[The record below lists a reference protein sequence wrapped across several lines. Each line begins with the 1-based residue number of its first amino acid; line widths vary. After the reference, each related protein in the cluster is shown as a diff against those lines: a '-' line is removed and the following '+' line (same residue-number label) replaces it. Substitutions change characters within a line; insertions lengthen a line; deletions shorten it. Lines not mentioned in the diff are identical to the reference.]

1 MSLTSVREPPTVVLK
16 SHKHW
21 TFSENNLRQ
30 AMSRRGD
37 ETTFLPSEPALRIIM
52 RRLREIMAEAG
63 DGQSRLDKIVRQI
76 AGVMVAEVCSIY
88 LKRQDGSLELFATEG
103 LKQEAV
109 HNTRMKRGE
118 GLVGRC
124 AEMNVTINESEA
136 SSHPSFSYRPET
148 GEEVYHSLLAVPVQ
162 RSGQVLGVLVIQN
175 RTVKEYSDEDVEVM
189 QTTAMVVAEQL
200 VSGAVAGA
208 GTALEISKSLS
219 AVIEGE
225 GISEGIALGRVVLH
239 EPRIVVTKLMSD
251 DPAVDLDR
259 LETAIADLRASLDD
273 MLDHENLAGAGEHR
287 DVLEAY
293 RMFAHDKGWHRR
305 LREAVEGG
313 LTAEAAVER
322 VQNGTRARMHRQND
336 PLWRER
342 QRDLDDL
349 SDRLM
354 RILAGRTQ
362 GAADPANLPADI
374 ILVARTMGTA
384 ELLDYDRTKLRG
396 LVVEDGSSQSHVAIV
411 AKALGIAAVGQALGV
426 VDRVN
431 AGDTIIV
438 DAVGGEVHLRPSPEM
453 VAAYSDKVRFRARR
467 QKQYEALRDV
477 PAVTRDGVK
486 IDLHMNA
493 GLLVDM
499 PHLAESGAAGVGLFR
514 TELQFMLSHTLP
526 RLERQLA
533 TYKAVVDIAG
543 DKPVVFRA
551 LDIGGDKMLPYL
563 RQTKEENPAIGWRA
577 IRMSLDRPALFRT
590 QVRAFLRASAGREL
604 SIMIPMVSDAEEM
617 TAIRALIDKEHDIM
631 KKRGFEAPS
640 CVKVGAMLE
649 VPALLFQL
657 DALMPKVDFISVG
670 SNDLLQF
677 LYAADRTNAQ
687 VASRYDCLSV
697 APLRALKSLIKAG
710 KKYKVPITLCGEMAG
725 RPLEAM
731 ALIGLGFRAVSMS
744 PASIGP
750 VKTMILSLDAGK
762 TERFIDERLKT
773 GEGDVRAAL
782 TRFAAENEIEV

>member
-1 MSLTSVREPPTVVLK
+1 M
-16 SHKHW
+16 
-21 TFSENNLRQ
+21 Q
-30 AMSRRGD
+30 SRRGD
-37 ETTFLPSEPALRIIM
+37 DTTYLPSEPALRIIM
-52 RRLREIMAEAG
+52 RRLREIMSEPG
-63 DGQSRLDKIVRQI
+63 DGQTRLDAIVRQI

-103 LKQEAV
+103 LNKGAV

-124 AEMNVTINESEA
+124 AEFNVTINESEA

-148 GEEVYHSLLAVPVQ
+148 GEEIYHSLLAVPVQ
-162 RSGQVLGVLVIQN
+162 RSGQVMGVLVIQN
-175 RTVKEYSDEDVEVM
+175 RTVKEYSDEDAEVL
-189 QTTAMVVAEQL
+189 QATAMVIAELL

-208 GTALEISKSLS
+208 GTALEITKSLA

-239 EPRIVVTKLMSD
+239 EPRIVVTQLMAD
-251 DPAVDLDR
+251 DPAVDLVR
-259 LETAIADLRASLDD
+259 LDTAVHELRASLDD
-273 MLDHENLAGAGEHR
+273 MLDHEHLSAAGEHR

-293 RMFAHDKGWHRR
+293 RMFANDKGWHRR

-354 RILAGRTQ
+354 RILAGRTTS
-362 GAADPANLPADI
+362 ASDAANLPADT
-374 ILVARTMGTA
+374 ILVARTMGPA
-384 ELLDYDRTKLRG
+384 ELLDYDRAKLRG
-396 LVVEDGSSQSHVAIV
+396 LVVEDGSAQSHMAIV

-431 AGDTIIV
+431 AGDSIIV

-453 VAAYSDKVRFRARR
+453 IAAYSDKVRFRARR

-477 PAVTRDGVK
+477 PAVTADGQR
-486 IDLHMNA
+486 IALHMNA

-499 PHLAESGAAGVGLFR
+499 PHLAESGADGVGLFR
-514 TELQFMLSHTLP
+514 TELQFMLSDTLP

-533 TYKAVVDIAG
+533 TYRAVVAEARG
-543 DKPVVFRA
+543 KPVVFRA
-551 LDIGGDKMLPYL
+551 LDIGGDKVLPYL

-590 QVRAFLRASAGREL
+590 QVRAFLRAAAGHEL
-604 SIMIPMVSDAEEM
+604 SIMIPMVSDAAEM
-617 TAIRALIDKEHDIM
+617 TAIRALIDKEHDLM
-631 KKRGFEAPS
+631 KRRGLEAPS
-640 CVKVGAMLE
+640 RLRVGAMLE

-657 DALMPKVDFISVG
+657 DALLPKVDFISVG
-670 SNDLLQF
+670 SNDLMQF
-677 LYAADRTNAQ
+677 LFAADRTNAQ
-687 VASRYDCLSV
+687 VASRYDSLSV
-697 APLRALKSLIKAG
+697 APLRALKMVVKAC
-710 KKYKVPITLCGEMAG
+710 KKHKVPITLCGEMAG

-731 ALIGLGFRAVSMS
+731 ALIGLGFRSVSMA

-750 VKTMILSLDAGK
+750 VKTMILSLDARAM
-762 TERFIDERLKT
+762 EAFLDERLKS
-773 GEGDVRAAL
+773 GDGDLRAAL
-782 TRFAAENEIEV
+782 VRFAEENEVEV

>member
-1 MSLTSVREPPTVVLK
+1 M
-16 SHKHW
+16 
-21 TFSENNLRQ
+21 Q
-30 AMSRRGD
+30 IRRGD
-37 ETTFLPSEPALRIIM
+37 EKGFLPSEPALRVIM

-88 LKRQDGSLELFATEG
+88 LKRQDGTLELFATEG
-103 LKQEAV
+103 LNKSAV

-124 AEMNVTINESEA
+124 AEFNLTINESEA

-148 GEEVYHSLLAVPVQ
+148 GEEIYHSLLAVPVQ

-175 RTVKEYSDEDVEVM
+175 RTVKEYSDEDVEVL

-200 VSGAVAGA
+200 VSGVVAGA

-219 AVIEGE
+219 AVISGE

-239 EPRIVVTKLMSD
+239 EPRIVVTQLMSD
-251 DPAVDLDR
+251 DPSAEIGRLDNAVA
-259 LETAIADLRASLDD
+259 ELRASLDD
-273 MLDHENLAGAGEHR
+273 MLDKDSLAAEGEHR

-293 RMFAHDKGWHRR
+293 RMFANDKGWHRR

-336 PLWRER
+336 PLFRER
-342 QRDLDDL
+342 QRDVDDL

-354 RILAGRTQ
+354 RILAGRTP
-362 GAADPANLPADI
+362 GAADPANLPTDT
-374 ILVARTMGTA
+374 ILVARTLGTA
-384 ELLDYDRTKLRG
+384 ELLDYDSSKLRG

-411 AKALGIAAVGQALGV
+411 AKAIGIAAVGQALGV

-431 AGDTIIV
+431 AGDSIIV
-438 DAVGGEVHLRPSPEM
+438 DAVEGEVHLRPSPEM
-453 VAAYSDKVRFRARR
+453 IAAYSDKVRFRARR
-467 QKQYEALRDV
+467 QKQYEALRNV
-477 PAVTRDGVK
+477 PAITRDGARVA
-486 IDLHMNA
+486 LHMNA

-499 PHLAESGAAGVGLFR
+499 PHLSESGADGIGLFR

-526 RLERQLA
+526 RLERQFQ
-533 TYKAVVDIAG
+533 TYRAVVEVADN
-543 DKPVVFRA
+543 KPVVFRA
-551 LDIGGDKMLPYL
+551 LDIGGDKVLPYL
-563 RQTKEENPAIGWRA
+563 RQAKEENPAIGWRA

-590 QVRAFLRASAGREL
+590 QVRAFLRATAGREL
-604 SIMIPMVSDAEEM
+604 SIMIPMVSQAQEM
-617 TAIRALIDKEHDIM
+617 VQIRALIDKETDLL
-631 KKRGFEAPS
+631 KRRGFELPT
-640 CVKVGAMLE
+640 KINVGAMLE

-657 DALMPKVDFISVG
+657 DALMKQVDFISVG

-677 LYAADRTNAQ
+677 LFAADRTNAQ

-697 APLRALKSLIKAG
+697 APLRALKTIVDTANAYG
-710 KKYKVPITLCGEMAG
+710 VPLTLCGEMAG

-731 ALIGLGFRAVSMS
+731 ALIALGFRSISMA

-750 VKTMILSLDAGK
+750 VKTMILSLDASQAA
-762 TERFIDERLKT
+762 RFIDEQLSTEASDLR
-773 GEGDVRAAL
+773 VAL
-782 TRFAAENEIEV
+782 ARFALDHDVEV

>member
-1 MSLTSVREPPTVVLK
+1 M
-16 SHKHW
+16 
-21 TFSENNLRQ
+21 Q
-30 AMSRRGD
+30 SRRGD
-37 ETTFLPSEPALRIIM
+37 DTSYLPSEPALRVIM
-52 RRLREIMAEAG
+52 RRLREIMAESG
-63 DGQSRLDKIVRQI
+63 DGQTRLNKIVRLI

-124 AEMNVTINESEA
+124 AEFNVTINESEA

-148 GEEVYHSLLAVPVQ
+148 GEEIFHSLLAVPVQ

-175 RTVKEYSDEDVEVM
+175 RTVKEYSDEDVEVL

-208 GTALEISKSLS
+208 GTALEVSKSLS

-225 GISEGIALGRVVLH
+225 GISEGIAMGRVVLH
-239 EPRIVVTKLMSD
+239 EPRIVVIQLMSD
-251 DPAVDLDR
+251 DPAAELARID
-259 LETAIADLRASLDD
+259 TAMTELRASLDD
-273 MLDHENLAGAGEHR
+273 MLDHEHLAAAGEHR

-293 RMFAHDKGWHRR
+293 RMFANDKGWHRR

-336 PLWRER
+336 PQWRER
-342 QRDLDDL
+342 QRDMDDL
-349 SDRLM
+349 SERLM
-354 RILAGRTQ
+354 RILAGRT
-362 GAADPANLPADI
+362 GIADPANLPPDA
-374 ILVARTMGTA
+374 ILVARTLGTA

-431 AGDTIIV
+431 AGDAIIV

-453 VAAYSDKVRFRARR
+453 VAAYSDKVRFRAKR

-477 PAVTRDGVK
+477 PAVTRDGQR
-486 IDLHMNA
+486 IALFMNA

-499 PHLAESGAAGVGLFR
+499 PHLAESGADGIGLFR
-514 TELQFMLSHTLP
+514 TELQFMLSQTLP
-526 RLERQLA
+526 RLERQLQ
-533 TYKAVVDIAG
+533 TYRAVVSEAG

-551 LDIGGDKMLPYL
+551 LDIGGDKVLPYL
-563 RQTKEENPAIGWRA
+563 RQAKEENPAIGWRA

-604 SIMIPMVSDAEEM
+604 SIMIPMVSEAAEI
-617 TAIRALIDKEHDIM
+617 TAIRALIDKEHELMI
-631 KKRGFEAPS
+631 KRGFEAPTR
-640 CVKVGAMLE
+640 VKVGAMLE

-677 LYAADRTNAQ
+677 LFAADRTNAQ
-687 VASRYDCLSV
+687 VASRYDSLSV
-697 APLRALKSLIKAG
+697 APLRALKELVKAG
-710 KKYKVPITLCGEMAG
+710 RKYKVPVTLCGEMAG

-731 ALIGLGFRAVSMS
+731 ALIGLGFRSISMA

-750 VKTMILSLDAGK
+750 VKTMILSLDAK
-762 TERFIDERLKT
+762 KLENFLTERLKNPDC
-773 GEGDVRAAL
+773 ELRPAL
-782 TRFAAENEIEV
+782 ARFAEENEIEV